1 MWGVS
6 SIESRHWQHS
16 PHAIHTGLIG
26 VADQLQGWVGSGEGE
41 HAAVQRLLWQRVVS
55 GVILAWHDID
65 RYGGLKRTEIMDTYI
80 NNQNQFK
87 RINRVEENINHMHL
101 QCYVAMVSQQAFL
114 FYYSFQPCETLIIRL
129 FVLHPMLDIAYSW
142 I

>member
-87 RINRVEENINHMHL
+87 RINRVEENIKSYAPSML
-101 QCYVAMVSQQAFL
+101 RCYGKSTSISILL
-114 FYYSFQPCETLIIRL
+114 FISTL
-129 FVLHPMLDIAYSW
+129 
-142 I
+142 